1 MAPSA
6 LLALCAGLCLA
17 CVALAQP
24 LSPAYDTPLPSIVRI
39 CVLAY
44 PPFVMQ
50 RVRARFVQARGS
62 PSA

>member
-6 LLALCAGLCLA
+6 LLALCAGAALA